1 MKGKQKPRILA
12 LLTFVVLVFGM
23 VLGSGA
29 EVAADWIGFD
39 KVQASSY
46 LVMDAETGEF
56 LIEHNIDELR
66 YVASVTKI
74 ATAMAVITDPAYDP
88 ERILTASADG
98 TYFPDPASSR
108 IGLVAGEQLRTID
121 ALHMLMVHSAN
132 DCANLLAEGYAG
144 IEGSYYEKIAAFAV
158 KMNKF
163 ASDHGANN
171 TSFNNPSGFDV
182 EGHLTT
188 ARDVAIMAGYAMQN
202 DLFQDLVSRRAYRVP
217 ATNVHSDEDWAIKRS
232 TSMLV
237 QLGPEVY
244 GSDYFVAYDGIKT
257 GTTPRAGYCL
267 VTSGRLP
274 EGNRLIGILLNTTLA
289 IDGRTVDIAL
299 PMRALLEE
307 GARRYR
313 ETKPYVEPTPSPTPA
328 PTPELTEPVAEETTA
343 AVAIVT
349 TPEPTDTGSSS
360 FLSDLDPMLI
370 FIVAGIGVL
379 LIIIV
384 VYLWIESRRQKR
396 RRRRKEAM
404 RKLREMQDIGDPW
417 RNPPRR

>member
-1 MKGKQKPRILA
+1 MKCKQQQRFLA
-12 LLTFVVLVFGM
+12 LLTFVVLVLAMFM
-23 VLGSGA
+23 VPST

-39 KVQASSY
+39 QVQASSY
-46 LVMDAETGEF
+46 LVMDAATGEF
-56 LIEHNIDELR
+56 LIEYNIDEPR

-88 ERILTASADG
+88 ERILTASELG
-98 TYFPDPASSR
+98 TYFPDPDSVR
-108 IGLVAGEQLRTID
+108 IGLIAGEQMRTID
-121 ALHMLMVHSAN
+121 ALYMLLVNSAN

-144 IEGSYYEKIAAFAV
+144 IEGTYDEKIAAFAV

-202 DLFQDLVSRRAYRVP
+202 DLFQEIAATRAYRAP
-217 ATNVHSDEDWAIKRS
+217 ATNMHSNEDWAIRRS

-237 QLGPEVY
+237 QLGPVVY
-244 GSDYFVAYDGIKT
+244 GSDYFVAYDGVKT

-313 ETKPYVEPTPSPTPA
+313 ETNPYVEPTPSPTPE
-328 PTPELTEPVAEETTA
+328 PTPLETEPVSEVTTA
-343 AVAIVT
+343 IAAVVT
-349 TPEPTDTGSSS
+349 TSEPTDREGSS
-360 FLSDLDPMLI
+360 FFADLDPMLI
-370 FIVAGIGVL
+370 FVVAGIAIL
-379 LIIIV
+379 LLIIV
-384 VYLWIESRRQKR
+384 VYLIIEARRKKR

-404 RKLREMQDIGDPW
+404 RKLREMQDIGEPW